1 MVHDPVE
8 QGDDKY
14 NSFCQFNVHPQS
26 RRKWY
31 RNVDFIIVL

>member
-8 QGDDKY
+8 QGDDKIQFI
-14 NSFCQFNVHPQS
+14 SQFNVDPQS

-31 RNVDFIIVL
+31 LNVNFIIVL